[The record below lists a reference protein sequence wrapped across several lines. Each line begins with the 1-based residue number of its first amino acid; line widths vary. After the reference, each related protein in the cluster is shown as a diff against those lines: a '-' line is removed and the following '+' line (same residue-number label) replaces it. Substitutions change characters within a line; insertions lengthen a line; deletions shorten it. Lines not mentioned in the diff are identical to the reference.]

1 MYHKG
6 TVDISNYKYYFD
18 IMTIK
23 NKFTLIKN
31 DILKTVDHKKETMA
45 LLKKLLLE
53 KDMTQQDLARLLHRD
68 KTTISRWSNDSREIN
83 WENAVKIA
91 DALNIHPVEVYMPKK
106 DIYLRWYVDAKYEV
120 KMYNEKDQIKI
131 RIPYEYYNKDV
142 IAVQVNVPGS
152 YTDGEIFL
160 FDIPKIKKFSSLA
173 IGKYCYCTSS
183 TKYKKKNKNAKN
195 VIGIL
200 KTNDDYS
207 LTIINPI
214 TRKPINEA
222 SVSFQPEDLGIATP
236 VKVRYHP
243 YFLNQK
249 VTT

>member
-1 MYHKG
+1 
-6 TVDISNYKYYFD
+6 
-18 IMTIK
+18 MTIDK
-23 NKFTLIKN
+23 FKVIKNNNKFKVIKN
-31 DILKTVDHKKETMA
+31 NIVSADNHDKKTMA

-91 DALNIHPVEVYMPKK
+91 DVLNIHPVEVYMPQK
-106 DIYLRWYVDAKYEV
+106 DIYLRWYVDAKYEI
-120 KMYNEKDQIKI
+120 KLYNDKDQFKI

-142 IAVQVNVPGS
+142 RAVQVNVPGS
-152 YTDGEIFL
+152 YVDGEIFL
-160 FDIPKIKKFSSLA
+160 FDVPKVKKFSSLA
-173 IGKYCYCTSS
+173 IGRYCYCTASS
-183 TKYKKKNKNAKN
+183 QYKKKNKNAKD

-222 SVSFQPEDLGIATP
+222 CLSFQPEDLSIATP

-243 YFLNQK
+243 QFLNQK